1 VKLVPAPSL
10 RRRRC
15 SHASLFRRAVGLLGR
30 GRTAEAAEQAVLSGQ
45 KESGRSRPLSHNC
58 PESLFRGRGGG
69 ATGALLGFLAAFVA
83 RALLGALS
91 FCWRGCALI
100 ARTLVSGASGR
111 LCERKA
117 SAEQQCKRDR
127 K

>member
-1 VKLVPAPSL
+1 M
-10 RRRRC
+10 
-15 SHASLFRRAVGLLGR
+15 GLLGR
-30 GRTAEAAEQAVLSGQ
+30 NITAEAAELAGPEWP
-45 KESGRSRPLSHNC
+45 KRKRPLSAALIHAVA
-58 PESLFRGRGGG
+58 ESLFRGRGGG
-69 ATGALLGFLAAFVA
+69 PTGVLLGFLAAFVA